1 MNTLNFDEMVD
12 FDNGSMLMEES
23 IEITMVDQEDSYAP
37 LMYEDLPASYRDF
50 LDGSASEL
58 LDPHKGHIAII
69 GTPQTGKSFL
79 IDQIV
84 GNFDRY
90 LDRVGRKAMHF
101 IKVDEDDMDTI
112 FSLPNRYQS
121 YIELILNQLDCN
133 EHDICFV
140 TEDPN
145 VAAKLFSFT
154 KRARII
160 LEASHSTF
168 EGIAQMENNGMTKI
182 WGSWRF
188 VDTNEIFLKKNELV
202 NLLHLSLHDKIAET
216 FKVEINKN
224 IISTFLN
231 YCLKENPDLLGTDED
246 NKKLVLVPAGIWATV
261 IRRMGGILGL
271 SEASELKHNKKIVLG
286 RVYSKVYK
294 ENEDLFEYFIP
305 SDESAIARFVIHSSD
320 GNPIRVPLPPGL
332 FEHLANDDD
341 DDEDESVEVKPL
353 EFNEISLLEEKV
365 REEILGQDGA
375 VETVV
380 DSMIVP
386 AAGLNDD
393 TKPIKSML
401 FLGPTG
407 TGKTKM
413 AMTIA
418 EHLATEPMNLVR
430 IDMSEYSQPHEAA
443 KLLGAPPGYA
453 GFDKGGVLTNAVK
466 ANPNSLIL
474 LDEIE
479 KADPKIWDSF
489 LQIFDAGRMTDG
501 TGNTVDF
508 TQTVIVMTSN
518 IGAGEV
524 KKRSMGFA
532 MGDEKSAYEQR
543 QKDSKAIITKA
554 LEAEFRPELINRIDE
569 LVIFNELSKETSR
582 QIVRK
587 EIEIINQRLQKR
599 GYELG
604 DISND
609 IIDEILSK
617 SNVSAY
623 GAREIQRVILR
634 NLSSPIAKTIV
645 KNKDLNSNKL
655 ILTLDKDKN
664 ISVKN

>member
-1 MNTLNFDEMVD
+1 MNTLNFDNLD
-12 FDNGSMLMEES
+12 FNSGRMLEES
-23 IEITMVDQEDSYAP
+23 IEIKMVDQEDSYAP
-37 LMYEDLPASYRDF
+37 LMYEDLPALYRDF
-50 LDGSASEL
+50 LDGVASEL
-58 LDPHKGHIAII
+58 LDPHKGHIAVI
-69 GTPQTGKSFL
+69 GTAQTGKSFL

-90 LDRVGRKAMHF
+90 LDRIGRKHMHF
-101 IKVDEDDMDTI
+101 ITIDEDDMDII
-112 FSLPNRYQS
+112 FSLPNRYQT
-121 YIELILNQLDCN
+121 YIETIINQLDCT
-133 EHDICFV
+133 EQDICFV

-145 VAAKLFSFT
+145 VAAKIFTFS
-154 KRARII
+154 KRVRII
-160 LEASHSTF
+160 LEATHSTF
-168 EGIAQMENNGMTKI
+168 EGIAQMENSGATKI
-182 WGSWRF
+182 WGSWNF
-188 VDTNEIFLKKNELV
+188 VDTNEIFLKKSELV
-202 NLLHLSLHDKIAET
+202 DLLYLSLNEKIAET
-216 FKVEINKN
+216 FKVDITKN
-224 IISTFLN
+224 NISTFLN
-231 YCLKENPDLLGTDED
+231 YCLKENPELLGSNED
-246 NKKLVLVPAGIWATV
+246 NKKLVLVPAGIWATI

-271 SEASELKHNKKIVLG
+271 SEASDLKHNKKIVLG
-286 RVYSKVYK
+286 RVFAKVYA
-294 ENEDLFEYFIP
+294 ENEDLFERFIP
-305 SDESAIARFVIHSSD
+305 SEENIFAKFIVQGSD
-320 GNPIRVPLPPGL
+320 GTPIRIPLPPGL
-332 FEHLANDDD
+332 FEHLANDN
-341 DDEDESVEVKPL
+341 DEEPENAEVHPL
-353 EFNEISLLEEKV
+353 EFNDIEFLEEQL

-375 VETVV
+375 IETVI

-386 AAGLNDD
+386 AAGLNDE
-393 TKPIKSML
+393 TKPIKSLL

-418 EHLATEPMNLVR
+418 QHLSTEPMNLVR

-466 ANPNSLIL
+466 AHPNSLIL

-508 TQTVIVMTSN
+508 TQSVIVMTSN
-518 IGAGEV
+518 IGSTEV
-524 KKRSMGFA
+524 KKRSMGFM

-543 QKDSKAIITKA
+543 KKDSKSIITKA

-582 QIVRK
+582 RIVRK
-587 EIEIINQRLQKR
+587 EIEIINQRLISR
-599 GYELG
+599 GYELDEIG
-604 DISND
+604 ND

-617 SNVSAY
+617 SNVSVY

-634 NLSSPIAKTIV
+634 NLSSPIAKRIV
-645 KNKDLNSNKL
+645 KSKDLDSKKL
-655 ILTLDKDKN
+655 ILSIDKDKN
-664 ISVKN
+664 IYVKN